1 MAVVRDTPYG
11 AFNFIVELN
20 DGTPS
25 DGPLGGFSD
34 VSGIGTE
41 ITLMEY
47 RQGNDRENR
56 VRKIPGLHKAT
67 DVTLKR
73 GMMGVTNFWSWV
85 TQTRTNP
92 KTQRN
97 IVITLNDEQGNP
109 VARWKLLNARP
120 MKWTGPTLAGKGGS
134 DVAME
139 ELVLS
144 AEGFEFEGI

>member
-67 DVTLKR
+67 DVTLR
-73 GMMGVTNFWSWV
+73 FFGVGFL
-85 TQTRTNP
+85 P
-92 KTQRN
+92 Y
-97 IVITLNDEQGNP
+97 IEDAAGN
-109 VARWKLLNARP
+109 
-120 MKWTGPTLAGKGGS
+120 LAP
-134 DVAME
+134 AW
-139 ELVLS
+139 
-144 AEGFEFEGI
+144 

>member
-11 AFNFIVELN
+11 AFNFLVELG
-20 DGTPS
+20 DGSPS

-73 GMMGVTNFWSWV
+73 GMMGVTNFWTWV
-85 TQTRTNP
+85 TATRTSP

-97 IVITLNDEQGNP
+97 IVITLNDEQGNA
-109 VARWKLLNARP
+109 VARWKLINARP